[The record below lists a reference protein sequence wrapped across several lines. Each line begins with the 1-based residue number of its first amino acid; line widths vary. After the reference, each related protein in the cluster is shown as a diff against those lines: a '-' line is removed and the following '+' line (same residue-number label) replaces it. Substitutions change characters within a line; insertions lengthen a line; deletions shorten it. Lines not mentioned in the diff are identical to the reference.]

1 MTDSLAVY
9 REDIIS
15 EAQDPQNYGL
25 LKNPDQTA
33 TYGNRSCG
41 DRVTVSLII
50 DQLDG
55 NWQVSR
61 VGWEGEGCVIS
72 RACAS
77 MLSQKIVGK
86 SLTEVERMKVGG
98 VLHILGLTSLS
109 PGREKCAEVAL
120 LALQTAV
127 QQHRLT
133 QGQRT

>member
-1 MTDSLAVY
+1 MADGLAAY

-25 LKNPDQTA
+25 LTNPDQTA

-41 DRVTVSLII
+41 DRVTVSLTF

-55 NWQVSR
+55 DWRVSHI
-61 VGWEGEGCVIS
+61 GWEGEGCVIS

-77 MLSQKIVGK
+77 LLSQEIAGK
-86 SLTEVERMKVGG
+86 SLAEVEHMKVGD
-98 VLHILGLTSLS
+98 VLHILGLTTIS

-133 QGQRT
+133 QGQST